1 MRSFTLALAI
11 AIAFRAIVRN
21 RLRAVL
27 TILGILIGVASVVII
42 TALGAGARDSVG
54 GQIQSI
60 GSNFVIVFPQSAAA
74 SGAKGAQGSGVRLS
88 SADGVAISHEALSVA
103 AVSPAIR
110 ASTQDVYGDKNTPT
124 SVTGVNLPY
133 FTIRNWP
140 TTRGT
145 LWTEHDEVLKTKT
158 CVIGSTIQKKLFGDV
173 DPVGQTIR
181 IGRYPFRVTGVLET
195 KGDAPFG
202 GDQDDIVIMPIT
214 SFRARIL
221 KVPPDFA
228 GVLMI
233 SATSAETTDRAVRQ
247 IDGILRQR
255 HHIVEGREPDFE
267 IHTQKE
273 FQAMQSVIY
282 DLMTLLLVA
291 VAAISLFVGG
301 IGVMNIMLVSVTER
315 TREIGIRMAIG
326 ARAHDIRTQFLV
338 EAIALTLLGGVMG
351 ALVGMGTI
359 AIIRQFLDWKMAASP
374 LALGVSIATSALTG
388 IVFGFLPA
396 RRAATLDPIEAL
408 RHE

>member
-1 MRSFTLALAI
+1 
-11 AIAFRAIVRN
+11 
-21 RLRAVL
+21 
-27 TILGILIGVASVVII
+27 
-42 TALGAGARDSVG
+42 
-54 GQIQSI
+54 
-60 GSNFVIVFPQSAAA
+60 
-74 SGAKGAQGSGVRLS
+74 
-88 SADGVAISHEALSVA
+88 
-103 AVSPAIR
+103 
-110 ASTQDVYGDKNTPT
+110 
-124 SVTGVNLPY
+124 
-133 FTIRNWP
+133 
-140 TTRGT
+140 
-145 LWTEHDEVLKTKT
+145 
-158 CVIGSTIQKKLFGDV
+158 
-173 DPVGQTIR
+173 
-181 IGRYPFRVTGVLET
+181 
-195 KGDAPFG
+195 
-202 GDQDDIVIMPIT
+202 
-214 SFRARIL
+214 
-221 KVPPDFA
+221 
-228 GVLMI
+228 MI

>member
-1 MRSFTLALAI
+1 VRPFLLAAV
-11 AIAFRAIVRN
+11 IAFRAILRN
-21 RLRAVL
+21 RLRAIL
-27 TILGILIGVASVVII
+27 TILGILIGVASVVTI

-88 SADGVAISHEALSVA
+88 GEDGRAIAREALSVA
-103 AVSPAIR
+103 AVSPALR
-110 ASTQDVYGDKNTPT
+110 AAAQVVYGDKNDAT
-124 SVTGVNLPY
+124 SVEGVTLPY
-133 FTIRNWP
+133 FQIRNWKV
-140 TTRGT
+140 TRGA
-145 LWTEHDEVLKTKT
+145 LWTEHDELLKTKICIVGT
-158 CVIGSTIQKKLFGDV
+158 TVVEKLFGGE
-173 DPVGQTIR
+173 DPIGRTVR
-181 IGRYPFRVTGVLET
+181 IGRYPFRVVGVLEK

-202 GDQDDIVIMPIT
+202 GDQDDTVVMPIT
-214 SFRARIL
+214 SFRARIM
-221 KVPPDFA
+221 KTPPDFA

-233 SATSAETTDRAVRQ
+233 SATSAETTERAVRQ
-247 IDGILRQR
+247 IESILRQR
-255 HHIVEGREPDFE
+255 HRIAEGHRPDFE
-267 IHTQKE
+267 VHTQKE

-282 DLMTLLLVA
+282 NLLTLLLVA

-338 EAIALTLLGGVMG
+338 EAIALALLGGVLGGLLGIG
-351 ALVGMGTI
+351 AI
-359 AIIRQFLDWKMAASP
+359 AALRQVLDWKMAVSP
-374 LALGVSIATSALTG
+374 LALGVSIGTSALTG
-388 IVFGFLPA
+388 VAFGFFPA
-396 RRAATLDPIEAL
+396 RRAAHLDPIEAL

>member
-1 MRSFTLALAI
+1 MRSFFLACV
-11 AIAFRAIVRN
+11 IAFRAIVRN

-27 TILGILIGVASVVII
+27 TILGILIGVASVVTI

-54 GQIQSI
+54 GRIQSI
-60 GSNFVIVFPQSAAA
+60 GSNFVIVFPQSPAA

-88 SADGVAISHEALSVA
+88 GADGQAIAREALSVV

-110 ASTQDVYGDKNTPT
+110 AAVQAVYGDKNVLT
-124 SVTGVNLPY
+124 SAEGVNVAY
-133 FTIRNWP
+133 FAIRNWK
-140 TTRGT
+140 TTRGA
-145 LWTEHDEVLKTKT
+145 LWTEHDELLKTKT
-158 CVIGSTIQKKLFGDV
+158 CVIGTTIQKKLFGDE
-173 DPVGQTIR
+173 DPVGRTVR
-181 IGRYPFRVTGVLET
+181 IGRYPFRVIGVLET

-202 GDQDDIVIMPIT
+202 GDQDDIILMPIS

-221 KVPPDFA
+221 KTPPDFA

-247 IDGILRQR
+247 IDSILRQR
-255 HHIVEGREPDFE
+255 HHIVDGRAPDFE
-267 IHTQKE
+267 IHTQAE
-273 FQAMQSVIY
+273 FQAMQSVVY
-282 DLMTLLLVA
+282 NLLTLLLVA

-338 EAIALTLLGGVMG
+338 EAIALAVLGGILG
-351 ALVGMGTI
+351 AIIGII
-359 AIIRQFLDWKMAASP
+359 AIAGVGQVVDWKMSVSP
-374 LALGVSIATSALTG
+374 LALGVSIGTSALTG
-388 IVFGFLPA
+388 IAFGFFPA
-396 RRAATLDPIEAL
+396 RRAAQLDPIEAL

>member
-1 MRSFTLALAI
+1 MRSFLLALV
-11 AIAFRAIVRN
+11 IAFRAIVRN

-27 TILGILIGVASVVII
+27 TILGILIGVASVVTIA
-42 TALGAGARDSVG
+42 ALGAGARDSVG

-88 SADGVAISHEALSVA
+88 GADGLALGREALSVA

-110 ASTQDVYGDKNTPT
+110 ASAQVVYGDKNAPT
-124 SVTGVNLPY
+124 SVEGVTLP
-133 FTIRNWP
+133 FFGIRNWKV
-140 TTRGT
+140 THGT
-145 LWTEHDEVLKTKT
+145 LWTDHDELLKTKT
-158 CVIGSTIQKKLFGDV
+158 CVVGTTIQKKIFGGE
-173 DPVGQTIR
+173 DPVGRILR
-181 IGRYPFRVTGVLET
+181 IGRYPFRVVGVLET

-202 GDQDDIVIMPIT
+202 GDQDDIILMPIS

-221 KVPPDFA
+221 KTPPDFA

-233 SATSAETTDRAVRQ
+233 SATSAETTERAVRQ
-247 IDGILRQR
+247 IDAILRQR
-255 HHIVEGREPDFE
+255 HHIAEGRAPDFE

-273 FQAMQSVIY
+273 FQAMQSVVY
-282 DLMTLLLVA
+282 NLLTLLLVA

-326 ARAHDIRTQFLV
+326 ARANDIRTQFLL
-338 EAIALTLLGGVMG
+338 EAIALALLGGILG
-351 ALVGMGTI
+351 ALLGIGAI
-359 AIIRQFLDWKMAASP
+359 AIMGHVLEWKMAVSP
-374 LALGVSIATSALTG
+374 LALGVSIGTSALTG
-388 IVFGFLPA
+388 IAFGFFPA
-396 RRAATLDPIEAL
+396 RRASMLDPIEAL

>member
-1 MRSFTLALAI
+1 MRSFVLALL
-11 AIAFRAIVRN
+11 IAFRAIVRN

-27 TILGILIGVASVVII
+27 TILGILIGVASVVTI

-88 SADGVAISHEALSVA
+88 GADGNAIAREALSVV

-110 ASTQDVYGDKNTPT
+110 AAAQAVYGDKNVAT
-124 SVTGVNLPY
+124 SAEGVTLAY
-133 FTIRNWP
+133 FQIRNWNVI
-140 TTRGT
+140 RGS
-145 LWTEHDEVLKTKT
+145 LWTDHDEVLKTKT
-158 CVIGSTIQKKLFGDV
+158 CVIGTTIQKKLFGSE
-173 DPVGQTIR
+173 DPIGRTIR
-181 IGRYPFRVTGVLET
+181 IGRYPFRVLGVMET

-202 GDQDDIVIMPIT
+202 GDQDDIILMPVT

-221 KVPPDFA
+221 KTPPDFA

-233 SATSAETTDRAVRQ
+233 SATSAETTERAVRQ
-247 IDGILRQR
+247 IDSILRQR
-255 HHIVEGREPDFE
+255 HHIAEGRRPDFE

-282 DLMTLLLVA
+282 NLMTLLLVA

-338 EAIALTLLGGVMG
+338 EAIALTLLGGVLG
-351 ALVGMGTI
+351 ALVGVGAI
-359 AIIRQFLDWKMAASP
+359 AVIQHFLDWKMAASP
-374 LALGVSIATSALTG
+374 RALAVSIATSALTG
-388 IVFGFLPA
+388 IAFGFFPA

>member
-1 MRSFTLALAI
+1 VRSFFLGFAVALRAI
-11 AIAFRAIVRN
+11 ARN
-21 RLRAVL
+21 RLRAAL
-27 TILGILIGVASVVII
+27 TILGILIGVASVVTI
-42 TALGAGARDSVG
+42 TALGTGARDSVG

-88 SADGVAISHEALSVA
+88 SADGAAIAREALSVA

-110 ASTQDVYGDKNTPT
+110 ASSQVVFGDKNTPT
-124 SVTGVNLPY
+124 SVSGVNLPY
-133 FTIRNWP
+133 FTIRNWALS
-140 TTRGT
+140 RGT
-145 LWTEHDEVLKTKT
+145 LWTEHDEVLKSKT
-158 CVIGSTIQKKLFGDV
+158 CVLGSTVKRKLFGDT

-181 IGRYPFRVTGVLET
+181 IGRYPFRVTGVLES

-202 GDQDDIVIMPIT
+202 GDQDDIIIMPIT

-233 SATSAETTDRAVRQ
+233 SATSAETTERAVKQ
-247 IDGILRQR
+247 IDAILRQR
-255 HHIVEGREPDFE
+255 HHIAEGRASDFE

-282 DLMTLLLVA
+282 NLMTLLLVA

-338 EAIALTLLGGVMG
+338 EAILLTLLGGILGSLLGLG
-351 ALVGMGTI
+351 AI
-359 AIIRQFLDWKMAASP
+359 AIIQHLLEWKMAASP
-374 LALGVSIATSALTG
+374 LALSVSIATSALTG
-388 IVFGFLPA
+388 IAFGFFPA
-396 RRAATLDPIEAL
+396 RRAAHLDPIEAL

>member
-1 MRSFTLALAI
+1 MRSFVLALL
-11 AIAFRAIVRN
+11 IAFRAIVRN

-27 TILGILIGVASVVII
+27 TILGILIGVASVVTI

-88 SADGVAISHEALSVA
+88 GADGNAIAREALSVV

-110 ASTQDVYGDKNTPT
+110 AAAQAVYGDKNVAT
-124 SVTGVNLPY
+124 SAEGVTLAY
-133 FTIRNWP
+133 FQIRNWNVI
-140 TTRGT
+140 RGS
-145 LWTEHDEVLKTKT
+145 LWTDHDEVLKTKT
-158 CVIGSTIQKKLFGDV
+158 CVIGTTIQKKLFGSE
-173 DPVGQTIR
+173 DPIGRTIR
-181 IGRYPFRVTGVLET
+181 IGRYPFRVLGVMET

-202 GDQDDIVIMPIT
+202 GDQDDIILMPVT

-221 KVPPDFA
+221 KTPPDFA

-233 SATSAETTDRAVRQ
+233 SATSAETTERAVRQ
-247 IDGILRQR
+247 IDSILRQR
-255 HHIVEGREPDFE
+255 HHIAEGRRPDFE

-282 DLMTLLLVA
+282 NLLTLLLVA

-338 EAIALTLLGGVMG
+338 EAIALALLGGILG
-351 ALVGMGTI
+351 AMLGIGAI
-359 AIIRQFLDWKMAASP
+359 AIISRVLDWKMAVSP
-374 LALGVSIATSALTG
+374 LALGVSIGTSALTG
-388 IVFGFLPA
+388 IAFGFFPA
-396 RRAATLDPIEAL
+396 RRAAQLDPIEAL

>member
-1 MRSFTLALAI
+1 MRSFALALV
-11 AIAFRAIVRN
+11 IAFRAIVRN

-27 TILGILIGVASVVII
+27 TILGILIGVASVVTI

-60 GSNFVIVFPQSAAA
+60 GSNFVIVFPQSAAD

-88 SADGVAISHEALSVA
+88 GEDGKAIAREALSVA

-110 ASTQDVYGDKNTPT
+110 AAAQAVYGDKNTPT
-124 SVTGVNLPY
+124 SVEGVTLPY
-133 FTIRNWP
+133 FTIRNWKV
-140 TTRGT
+140 TRGT
-145 LWTEHDEVLKTKT
+145 LWTEHDELLKTKT
-158 CVIGSTIQKKLFGDV
+158 CVIGTTIQKQLFGGE
-173 DPVGQTIR
+173 DPVGRTIR
-181 IGRYPFRVTGVLET
+181 IGRYPFRVLGVLEA

-202 GDQDDIVIMPIT
+202 GDQDDTIVMPVQ

-221 KVPPDFA
+221 RTPPDFA
-228 GVLMI
+228 GVLMV
-233 SATSAETTDRAVRQ
+233 SATSAETTERAVKQ
-247 IDGILRQR
+247 IDSILRQR
-255 HHIVEGREPDFE
+255 HRIAEGRAADFE

-273 FQAMQSVIY
+273 FQAMQSVVY
-282 DLMTLLLVA
+282 NLLTLLLVA

-338 EAIALTLLGGVMG
+338 EAITLALLGGLLG
-351 ALVGMGTI
+351 AIIGITAI
-359 AIIRQFLDWKMAASP
+359 AIISRVLEWKMGISP
-374 LALGVSIATSALTG
+374 LALGISIGTSALTG
-388 IVFGFLPA
+388 IVFGFFPA
-396 RRAATLDPIEAL
+396 RRAAQLDPIEAL

>member
-1 MRSFTLALAI
+1 MRSFSLAFV
-11 AIAFRAIVRN
+11 IAFHAIVRN

-27 TILGILIGVASVVII
+27 TILGILIGVASVVTI

-54 GQIQSI
+54 GQIESI

-74 SGAKGAQGSGVRLS
+74 SGAKGALGSGVRLS
-88 SADGVAISHEALSVA
+88 SADGVAIAREALSVA

-110 ASTQDVYGDKNTPT
+110 ASAQVVYGDKNAPT
-124 SVTGVNLPY
+124 SVEGVSLPY
-133 FTIRNWP
+133 FTIRNWKL
-140 TTRGT
+140 TRGEV
-145 LWTEHDEVLKTKT
+145 WTEHDEALKTKT
-158 CVIGSTIQKKLFGDV
+158 CIIGSTIQKKLFGAE
-173 DPVGQTIR
+173 DPVGRMIR
-181 IGRYPFRVTGVLET
+181 IGRYPFRVLGVLET

-202 GDQDDIVIMPIT
+202 GDQDDTIVMPIT

-221 KVPPDFA
+221 KTPPDFA

-233 SATSAETTDRAVRQ
+233 SATSAETTERAVRQ
-247 IDGILRQR
+247 IEAILRQR
-255 HHIVEGREPDFE
+255 HRIAEGAAPDFV
-267 IHTQKE
+267 IRTQKE

-282 DLMTLLLVA
+282 NLMTLLLVG

-326 ARAHDIRTQFLV
+326 ARAHDIRTQFLL
-338 EAIALTLLGGVMG
+338 EAIGLALLGGLLG
-351 ALVGMGTI
+351 AGLGSLAI
-359 AIIRQFLDWKMAASP
+359 AVISRALAWKMEPSP
-374 LALGVSIATSALTG
+374 LALAVSIGTSAITG
-388 IVFGFLPA
+388 ILFGFFPA
-396 RRAATLDPIEAL
+396 RRAAMLDPIEAL

>member
-1 MRSFTLALAI
+1 MRSFALAVI
-11 AIAFRAIVRN
+11 IAFRAIARN

-27 TILGILIGVASVVII
+27 TILGILIGVASVVTI

-60 GSNFVIVFPQSAAA
+60 GSNFIIVFPQSSAV

-88 SADGVAISHEALSVA
+88 GADGQAIMHEALSVV
-103 AVSPAIR
+103 AVSPALR
-110 ASTQDVYGDKNTPT
+110 AAAQAVYGDKNAST
-124 SVTGVNLPY
+124 SAEGVSLSY
-133 FTIRNWP
+133 FTIRNWSL
-140 TTRGT
+140 TRGAF
-145 LWTEHDEVLKTKT
+145 WTEHDEALKTKT
-158 CVIGSTIQKKLFGDV
+158 CVIGSTIKKKLFADE
-173 DPVGQTIR
+173 DPVGRTIR
-181 IGRYPFRVTGVLET
+181 IGRYPFRVLGVLET

-202 GDQDDIVIMPIT
+202 GDQDDIILMPIT

-221 KVPPDFA
+221 KTPPDFA

-233 SATSAETTDRAVRQ
+233 SATSAETTDRAVKQ
-247 IDGILRQR
+247 IEGILRQR
-255 HHIVEGREPDFE
+255 HHIAEGRAPDFE

-273 FQAMQSVIY
+273 FQAMQSVVY
-282 DLMTLLLVA
+282 NLMTVLLVA

-326 ARAHDIRTQFLV
+326 ARGSDIRTQFLV
-338 EAIALTLLGGVMG
+338 EAITLTLLGGILG
-351 ALVGMGTI
+351 ALLGVA
-359 AIIRQFLDWKMAASP
+359 AITAIRQVLDWKMAASP
-374 LALGVSIATSALTG
+374 VALGVSVATSALTG
-388 IVFGFLPA
+388 IAFGFFPA
-396 RRAATLDPIEAL
+396 RRAAMLDPIEAL